1 MKIALI
7 MPPID
12 TGKKTNS
19 FFKIIHDS
27 AKGKPY
33 WNNLLTPVTKR
44 LNTIDFEAYPN
55 GLIQLATILR
65 QKHEVK
71 IFNFLLDSKIQDI
84 LKFKPEFIGITCST
98 GSNLVWIDAFS
109 KVLKEKLGCIIAF
122 GGPHVT
128 LSPIQSLKTT
138 VADYI
143 FIGEPD
149 LIILDLLK
157 YIEGKT
163 KKILKQGLCYRK
175 KDKIIKLPIA
185 IIKDLSKLPMPD
197 HTFLDLKK
205 YTSITV
211 ESSRGCVRQCPFCYF
226 SGFEKKCFWRGYPIE
241 MKIKEI
247 KSINENVDMNNKK
260 IYFIDS
266 NFAVNNTR
274 VKKLCKDI
282 ILNKLQNHMLAATDT
297 FVDYDTLKLMRKSGF
312 CHVYIGVET
321 GSSRFIN
328 KFNKFKSQQRVIDFF
343 NKVKKTGIVPQ
354 ANFVLMNPD
363 ESKKEIGDTFKL
375 AKKLAN
381 LPIRDSATGAKT
393 MFVAHLF
400 RPYPNTLDYF
410 SLIKKGWNPPKSL
423 RDWGYFFDEVSNG
436 NFKRYNFT
444 KDINKAYLVNILIK
458 FSLLNFREFIIP
470 RSLNMIKNKIV
481 D

>member
-7 MPPID
+7 MPPMD
-12 TGKKTNS
+12 TGKKKNS

-33 WNNLLTPVTKR
+33 WNNLFIPITKKLTI
-44 LNTIDFEAYPN
+44 IDFEAYPN
-55 GLIQLATILR
+55 GLVQLATILK
-65 QKHEVK
+65 QKHEVR
-71 IFNFLLDSKIQDI
+71 IFNFLLDSKIQNV
-84 LKFKPEFIGITCST
+84 LKFKPEFVGITCST
-98 GSNLVWIDAFS
+98 GANLVWIDTFS
-109 KVLKEKLGCIIAF
+109 RILKEKLGCIIAF

-143 FIGEPD
+143 FVGEPD
-149 LIILDLLK
+149 FIILDVLN

-163 KKILKQGLCYRK
+163 KKMPKEGVYYK
-175 KDKIIKLPIA
+175 KNNKIIKTPLA
-185 IIKDLSKLPMPD
+185 IVKDLSKLPIPD
-197 HTFLDLKK
+197 HTLLNLKK
-205 YTSITV
+205 YTSITI

-226 SGFEKKCFWRGYPIE
+226 SGFENKCFWRSYPIE
-241 MKIKEI
+241 MKTKEI
-247 KSINENVDMNNKK
+247 KSINESVDMNNKK

-274 VKKLCKDI
+274 IQKLCKKI
-282 ILNKLQNHMLAATDT
+282 ILNNLQSHMLAAIDT

-312 CHVYIGVET
+312 CHIYVGVEA
-321 GSSRFIN
+321 GSSKFIN
-328 KFNKFKSQQRVIDFF
+328 KFNKFNNQQKVIDFF
-343 NKVKKTGIVPQ
+343 SKVKKTGIVPQ

-363 ESKKEIGDTFKL
+363 ESKKDLEYTFKL

-381 LPIRDSATGAKT
+381 LPIRNSATGAKT
-393 MFVAHLF
+393 MFVPHLF
-400 RPYPNTLDYF
+400 RPYPNTFDYF
-410 SLIKKGWNPPKSL
+410 SLVKKGWNPPTSF

-444 KDINKAYLVNILIK
+444 KDINKTYLINILIK
-458 FSLLNFREFIIP
+458 FSLLNIKEFIIP